1 LILFAIA
8 VSHEITFIIQR
19 IDIRHNASEVE
30 SPIIHKERKLMNPQ
44 LLALFTAMA
53 WGIGGYFE
61 KKGLHL
67 GGLSPQV
74 GITIRTAV
82 ALIILGIVSFP
93 QWKSI
98 PQAGPKALTMMVLG
112 GGVVAGAVGMLC
124 FYAAIKGAPLNR
136 VMPIAFTS
144 PLFGALMGI
153 LLGGEPLTW
162 KIVLGTLLTIGGIVV
177 LTT

>member
-1 LILFAIA
+1 M
-8 VSHEITFIIQR
+8 
-19 IDIRHNASEVE
+19 
-30 SPIIHKERKLMNPQ
+30 KPQ
-44 LLALFTAMA
+44 ILALITAMA

-67 GGLSPQV
+67 GGLSPQL

-82 ALIILGIVSFP
+82 AFLILGAVSFP
-93 QWKSI
+93 QWKTL
-98 PQAGPKALTMMVLG
+98 PQAGTKAILMMVVG

-144 PLFGALMGI
+144 PFFGALMGI
-153 LLGGEPLTW
+153 LIGGEPLSW
-162 KIVLGTLLTIGGIVV
+162 KTAIGALLTIAGIVT
-177 LTT
+177 LTI

>member
-1 LILFAIA
+1 
-8 VSHEITFIIQR
+8 
-19 IDIRHNASEVE
+19 
-30 SPIIHKERKLMNPQ
+30 MNPQ
-44 LLALFTAMA
+44 ILALFTAMA

-67 GGLSPQV
+67 GNLSPHM

-82 ALIILGIVSFP
+82 ALAILGAISFP
-93 QWKSI
+93 QWKNL

-112 GGVVAGAVGMLC
+112 GGVLAGAAGMLC
-124 FYAAIKGAPLNR
+124 FYAAIKGAPLSR

-153 LLGGEPLTW
+153 IFGGEPLTW
-162 KIVLGTLLTIGGIVV
+162 KTTLGTLMTIGGIVM
-177 LTT
+177 LTV